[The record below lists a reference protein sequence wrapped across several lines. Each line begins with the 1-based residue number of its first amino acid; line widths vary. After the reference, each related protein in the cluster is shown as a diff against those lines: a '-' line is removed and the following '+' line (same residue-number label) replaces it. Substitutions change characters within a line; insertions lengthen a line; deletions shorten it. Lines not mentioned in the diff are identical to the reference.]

1 MPGPSTRNLLQLP
14 GATPLK
20 RLLQSVAMLDAV
32 ICPEWEDRYYS
43 FNANWAAGE
52 MMGSMRNGQG
62 DDFFAL
68 FNCHGVFIK
77 GFDHESMVASL
88 RLPSEQFY
96 RDLPH
101 QFSACCTEPAFS
113 PEFVTFCM
121 WCLSE
126 ESGWSRAKIT
136 LPPSEDSDGSA
147 HLLAILD
154 CSPETYLRWATEY
167 YESEV
172 SAQAV
177 IAVYEH
183 RALTEEIV
191 AALNPMCSL
200 TSLREEIA
208 EIGYPT

>member
-14 GATPLK
+14 GAISLR

-32 ICPEWEDRYYS
+32 ICPEWEYRYYS

-62 DDFFAL
+62 DGFFAL
-68 FNCHGVFIK
+68 FNRHGVFIK
-77 GFDHESMVASL
+77 GFDHESTVAS
-88 RLPSEQFY
+88 LPSEQFY

-101 QFSACCTEPAFS
+101 QFSACCSEPAFS
-113 PEFVTFCM
+113 PELVTFCV
-121 WCLSE
+121 WRLSE
-126 ESGWSRAKIT
+126 EPGWSGAKIA
-136 LPPSEDSDGSA
+136 LPPSEDDGSA
-147 HLLAILD
+147 NLLAILD

-167 YESEV
+167 YGREL
-172 SAQAV
+172 SALAV

-183 RALTEEIV
+183 RVLTEEIV

-200 TSLREEIA
+200 TSLREDIA